1 MKKAFVCTCRLKLK
15 MEEELLL
22 LADVHKSRMMA
33 NIEEVRSCIPSRGR
47 VPGEGGGDIPVPH
60 PGAQVGGGGQPEAG
74 TGDGGAGAQ
83 GQGGGGKGWLLSLY
97 CLFTK
102 LHIDVGRIIM
112 NNFFRIRI
120 QEAQKISDP

>member
-47 VPGEGGGDIPVPH
+47 VPGEGGGTYRYPIL
-60 PGAQVGGGGQPEAG
+60 GRRWGGGNLRLERGMG
-74 TGDGGAGAQ
+74 
-83 GQGGGGKGWLLSLY
+83 GQGLKDKEVGGKGGCCRSTVSLRSCILMLEELL
-97 CLFTK
+97 
-102 LHIDVGRIIM
+102 
-112 NNFFRIRI
+112 
-120 QEAQKISDP
+120 